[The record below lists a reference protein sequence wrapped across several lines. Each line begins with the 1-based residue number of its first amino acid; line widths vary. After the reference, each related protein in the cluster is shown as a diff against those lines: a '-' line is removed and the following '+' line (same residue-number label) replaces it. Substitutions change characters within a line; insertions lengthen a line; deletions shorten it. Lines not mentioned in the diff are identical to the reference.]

1 MQNRTNNSAK
11 ELRRKNRGEVP
22 VTVIVGIVIAVL
34 IIAALGVFLF
44 LRSRTYTAGEMKDN
58 TYKNRWAKVKAEIPE
73 EWVVLSEAQLKEAMA
88 KNSEGFDMECPA
100 AFYKMSG
107 LSSIAMGLV
116 VTHDGKMDLD
126 EVRRQ
131 FEEEFGVEQM
141 LNVQLDDKNSAN
153 VNVSQGTRYIGG
165 EEYLSITISMRGFVM
180 EMAFKECHDNGI
192 FGIAAMC
199 SGNADVDDVFRL
211 FGKY

>member
-1 MQNRTNNSAK
+1 MQNRTNSSEN

-22 VTVIVGIVIAVL
+22 VTVIVGIIIAVL

-44 LRSRTYTAGEMKDN
+44 LRARKYTPGEMKDN
-58 TYKNRWAKVKAEIPE
+58 TYKNRWAKVKAEIPDN
-73 EWVVLSEAQLKEAMA
+73 WVVLSEAQLKEAMA
-88 KNSEGFDMECPA
+88 KNSSGFDMECPA
-100 AFYKMSG
+100 AFYKASG
-107 LSSIAMGLV
+107 LTSISMGMI

-131 FEEEFGVEQM
+131 FEKEFGVEQM
-141 LNVQLDDKNSAN
+141 LNVQLDDKTSAN

-165 EEYLSITISMRGFVM
+165 EEYFSVTMSMSGVSM

-192 FGIAAMC
+192 FGIAAIC
-199 SGNADVDDVFRL
+199 TGNADVDDVFRL
-211 FGKY
+211 FSKY